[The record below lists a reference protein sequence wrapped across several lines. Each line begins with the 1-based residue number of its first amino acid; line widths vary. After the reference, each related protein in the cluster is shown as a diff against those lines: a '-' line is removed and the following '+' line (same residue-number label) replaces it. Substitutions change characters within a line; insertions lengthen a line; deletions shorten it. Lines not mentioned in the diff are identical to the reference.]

1 MWTYL
6 TTLGLEF
13 PLPKALPVS
22 QDCSFLEIKSPQ
34 SATHSQVCQVT
45 GFPTYSLAELVYGL
59 HFISN

>member
-22 QDCSFLEIKSPQ
+22 QVCSFLEIKSSQ
-34 SATHSQVCQVT
+34 RATHSQVCQV
-45 GFPTYSLAELVYGL
+45 FTYSLAELVYGL
-59 HFISN
+59 RFISN